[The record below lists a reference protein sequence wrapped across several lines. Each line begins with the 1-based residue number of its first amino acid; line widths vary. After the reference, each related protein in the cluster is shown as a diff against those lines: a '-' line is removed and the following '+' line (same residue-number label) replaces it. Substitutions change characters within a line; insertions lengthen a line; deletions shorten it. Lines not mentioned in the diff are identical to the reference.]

1 MVVSVSWFVGLWAR
15 LSCCQSSFCVELPT
29 LLNTSFRLKFDRP
42 SRLSDPSPQQA
53 LEQLAA
59 LAPFRKRH
67 LHLLLISI
75 GGTFMD
81 GYATLMTG
89 VALPLFTW
97 QEHPEPV
104 LVGLLGAAL
113 VLGAVVGAILGGHLG
128 DQRGRRFVYRLDM
141 GLLAVAFLLLAAAW
155 NPIAAIGCQLLV
167 GIGIG
172 MDFPVSSA
180 YVMELMPARL
190 RTRLLTATISFQ
202 AVGELVGAATAW
214 LLLLRFPEPSTW
226 RWLLGSGAAFA
237 VMLLLARL
245 DMPESPHWLME
256 QGRNQEA
263 SRIIASLS
271 DQPTATVLALGRQAG
286 EHREG
291 TTGRPASRDNAW
303 AQLLGASYRRT
314 TALTAGS
321 WFLMDIATYGV
332 GLFTPI
338 ILAALLG
345 TPTQEQGGGLNLI
358 ASEFRTIA
366 GTGLVDTFLLVGF
379 GLGILLVPRFGPIR
393 MQSIGFLGMA
403 AGMAILAFGSLLPA
417 ENSHRIGLVFL
428 GFIVFNLLMNAGPN
442 ATTFLLPAHLYP
454 TGVRA
459 TGAGFAAACGKV
471 GATLGLFLLPIVR
484 ERAGLTSVLVLMV
497 MVSSLAWLVTVLFS
511 RHLTRGTG
519 PEAAALTHA

>member
-1 MVVSVSWFVGLWAR
+1 MVDI
-15 LSCCQSSFCVELPT
+15 P
-29 LLNTSFRLKFDRP
+29 
-42 SRLSDPSPQQA
+42 PQQA

-59 LAPFRKRH
+59 KAPFRSRH
-67 LHLLLISI
+67 LRLFLISI

-89 VALPLFTW
+89 VALPLFKW
-97 QEHPEPV
+97 QEHPDPV

-113 VLGAVVGAILGGHLG
+113 VLGAVAGAILGGHLG

-141 GLLAVAFLLLAAAW
+141 AILAVAFLLLAAAW
-155 NPIAAIGCQLLV
+155 NPISAIAFQLLV

-202 AVGELVGAATAW
+202 AVGELVGAGTAW
-214 LLLLRFPEPSTW
+214 LLLRQFPEPTTW

-237 VMLLLARL
+237 LLLLLARL
-245 DMPESPHWLME
+245 AMPESPHWLME

-271 DQPTATVLALGRQAG
+271 NQPAATVLALGRQAG
-286 EHREG
+286 ERREG
-291 TTGRPASRDNAW
+291 AAGSASPAAAGGKGWS
-303 AQLLGASYRRT
+303 LLWSAAYRRT

-338 ILAALLG
+338 ILASLLG
-345 TPTQEQGGGLNLI
+345 APAHSQSAGFNLI
-358 ASEFRTIA
+358 AREFRTIS

-403 AGMAILAFGSLLPA
+403 AGMAILTFGSLLPEQNA
-417 ENSHRIGLVFL
+417 HRIGLVFL

-442 ATTFLLPAHLYP
+442 STTFLLPAHLYP
-454 TGVRA
+454 TSVRA
-459 TGAGFAAACGKV
+459 TGAGFAAASGKV
-471 GATLGLFLLPIVR
+471 GATLGIFLLPIVR
-484 ERAGLTSVLVLMV
+484 ERAGITTVLVLMV
-497 MVSSLAWLVTVLFS
+497 VVSLLAWVVTVLFS
-511 RHLTRGTG
+511 RHLPRGTG
-519 PEAAALTHA
+519 AVASTLTRS